1 VGIGVKVEIG
11 AAAAVTKRVAALV
24 LLGLL
29 VAWLV
34 APAARAYQLV
44 AGRSSDPVAPN
55 DLQVED
61 FRFKAG
67 ADSEL
72 AQTTGE
78 LAGWTIHAIH
88 GAPVVILVHGFK
100 TSREEMLPW
109 SRFLHE
115 AGYNVLLFDTR
126 GCGKSGGSTVG
137 LGATEPRDIS
147 LAAELARGEF
157 GTDKVAVL
165 GISLGAGAAI
175 LAAAND
181 ALIGAV
187 VADSAWTDQDL
198 QLSRLSFLPL
208 GTYRVPLPP
217 YGIAAVNAFVGADV
231 ARARPLDVIGAISP
245 RPVLLIHSAD
255 DDNATT
261 PVEGARK
268 LFAAAGEPKDL
279 WVAPRGG
286 HVGAINAFPDEY
298 RARVLAFLGK
308 ALR

>member
-1 VGIGVKVEIG
+1 VG
-11 AAAAVTKRVAALV
+11 ARAAVSRRIAVLV
-24 LLGLL
+24 LAGLL

-44 AGRSSDPVAPN
+44 AGRSSDPVAPQ
-55 DLQVED
+55 DLPVED

-78 LAGWTIHAIH
+78 LAGWTIHTVH
-88 GAPVVILVHGFK
+88 GAPAVVLVHGFK

-109 SRFLHE
+109 ARLLHE
-115 AGYNVLLFDTR
+115 AGYSVLLFDTR
-126 GCGKSGGSTVG
+126 GCGKSAGSTVG

-147 LAAELARGEF
+147 LAVEFARDQF

-181 ALIGAV
+181 RHISAV
-187 VADSAWTDQDL
+187 IADSAWTDQDL

-208 GTYRVPLPP
+208 GPVRVPVPP
-217 YGIAAVNAFVGADV
+217 YGIGAVNAIVGADV
-231 ARARPLDVIGAISP
+231 TRARPLDVISQISP
-245 RPVLLIHSAD
+245 RPILLIHSED

-261 PVEGARK
+261 PVDGARR
-268 LFAAAGEPKDL
+268 LFAAAGEPKQL
-279 WVAPRGG
+279 WVAARGG
-286 HVGAINAFPDEY
+286 HVGALNAFPAEY
-298 RARVLAFLGK
+298 RARVLDFLAFN
-308 ALR
+308 LR

>member
-1 VGIGVKVEIG
+1 MSKRI
-11 AAAAVTKRVAALV
+11 AAAV
-24 LLGLL
+24 LLLL
-29 VAWLV
+29 LLAWFV

-44 AGRSSDPVAPN
+44 AGRSSDPVAPQ
-55 DLQVED
+55 DLQLED
-61 FRFKAG
+61 VRFKAA
-67 ADSEL
+67 ADTEL
-72 AQTTGE
+72 SQTTGE
-78 LAGWTIHAIH
+78 LAGWTVHTVH
-88 GAPVVILVHGFK
+88 GAPAVILVHGFK
-100 TSREEMLPW
+100 SSREEMLPW
-109 SRFLHE
+109 ARFLHE
-115 AGYNVLLFDTR
+115 DGYNVLLFDTR
-126 GCGKSGGSTVG
+126 GCGKSGGATVG
-137 LGATEPRDIS
+137 LGATEPHDIS
-147 LAAELARGEF
+147 LAVELARDQF
-157 GTDKVAVL
+157 GTNKVAVL

-181 ALIGAV
+181 PRISAV

-198 QLSRLSFLPL
+198 QLSRLSFIPL
-208 GTYRVPLPP
+208 GPIRVPLPP
-217 YGIAAVNAFVGADV
+217 LGIAAVNAMVGADV
-231 ARARPLDVIGAISP
+231 TKARPLDAIARISP

-298 RARVLAFLGK
+298 RARVLGFLRT

>member
-1 VGIGVKVEIG
+1 VGPEEAMSKRVG
-11 AAAAVTKRVAALV
+11 AAILLAV
-24 LLGLL
+24 L

-34 APAARAYQLV
+34 APVARAYQLV
-44 AGRSSDPVAPN
+44 AGRSSDPVAPQ
-55 DLQVED
+55 DLPVED
-61 FRFKAG
+61 IRVDAS

-72 AQTTGE
+72 LQTGVE
-78 LAGWTIHAIH
+78 LAGWTIHSVH
-88 GAPVVILVHGFK
+88 GAPAVVLVHGFK

-109 SRFLHE
+109 ARFLHD

-147 LAAELARGEF
+147 LAVTLARDQF
-157 GTDKVAVL
+157 GTTKVAVL
-165 GISLGAGAAI
+165 GISLGAGASI
-175 LAAAND
+175 LAAAKD
-181 ALIGAV
+181 QDISAV

-208 GTYRVPLPP
+208 GAFRVPLPP

-231 ARARPLDVIGAISP
+231 GRARPLDAIAAISP

-255 DDNATT
+255 DNNATT
-261 PVEGARK
+261 PVEGARR

-298 RARVLAFLGK
+298 HARVLAFLKG
-308 ALR
+308 ALS